1 MAVVLKVEW
10 VYCVAVVLKIAWVF
24 SVAAVDICFFNPR

>member
-24 SVAAVDICFFNPR
+24 CVAAVDICFFNPR